1 MTITGTGLRLRRA
14 NAMGRLL
21 REVDRAE
28 ITVLV
33 DNYTDVLL
41 LEGSDVARRAL
52 YPPSKTILAEHG
64 LSLLLRVYAGSE
76 QHAVLMDTGTSTV
89 SLLYNAATL
98 GINLKEI
105 ESTFLSHGHFDHFA
119 GLLPFLRQTKK
130 GVPIYLH
137 PHAFAERRINLE
149 TFGLPDK
156 IDLPRLQESDVAKAS
171 ARIEK
176 IETATPLASGLVLA
190 TGEVDRVTEFE
201 KGFPLAE
208 AKIDGNWMVDPFHD
222 DQGLVVNVKG
232 KGLVV
237 VGGCSHAGIIN
248 TAKHAQ
254 KVTDTDKVYAVM
266 GGFHLTGAMFEPI
279 IGPTIAE
286 MKLLAPAYVVP
297 MHCTGWKAIKQFA
310 DEMPQQFLLNTV
322 GTTYVFE

>member
-1 MTITGTGLRLRRA
+1 MRE
-14 NAMGRLL
+14 LL
-21 REVDRAE
+21 READRVE

-41 LEGSDVARRAL
+41 LEGSDVVRRAL

-64 LSLLLRVYAGSE
+64 LSLLLRAYAGPE

-89 SLLYNAATL
+89 ALQYNAETL
-98 GINLKEI
+98 GINFEEI

-119 GLLPFLRQTKK
+119 GLLPFLRKAKK
-130 GVPIYLH
+130 GIPIYLH
-137 PHAFAERRINLE
+137 PHAFTERRINLE

-156 IDLPRLQESDVAKAS
+156 IDLPRLQESDVAKAG
-171 ARIEK
+171 AKIEK
-176 IETATPLASGLVLA
+176 IGAATPLASGLILA
-190 TGEVDRVTEFE
+190 TGEVERVTQFE

-208 AKIDGNWMVDPFHD
+208 AKVDGSWMVDPFHD
-222 DQGLVVNVKG
+222 DQGLVVNVRG

-248 TAKHAQ
+248 TVKHAQ
-254 KVTDTDKVYAVM
+254 KVTGTDQVHAVM

-279 IGPTIAE
+279 IGPTIGE
-286 MKLLAPAYVVP
+286 MKRLGPAYVVP
-297 MHCTGWKAIKQFA
+297 MHCTGWKAIKEFA

-322 GTTYVFE
+322 GTTYVFQ